1 MKKKGIPRSEQVQ
14 ILTVLRTLFQTS
26 DYMARKAKQLVGIL
40 STPNP
45 KPPKLVDLIN
55 ESDDMSGKKN
65 FVSIRQGEKR
75 VQQLFSPCLQNPIP
89 KIMTQRQLF
98 D

>member
-1 MKKKGIPRSEQVQ
+1 
-14 ILTVLRTLFQTS
+14 
-26 DYMARKAKQLVGIL
+26 MARKAKQLVGIL

-55 ESDDMSGKKN
+55 ESDDMSGKKD

-75 VQQLFSPCLQNPIP
+75 VQVQKRLVCLTFKVQFP
-89 KIMTQRQLF
+89 K
-98 D
+98 